1 MQIQVAKII
10 CSVCILLL
18 GFSYQISSAHALDID
33 LGINPQKIKQ
43 DPAARKL
50 EFKLLNLA
58 LKSYTKAKNDSIF
71 AHKLKNNYL
80 TIVDYRLAS
89 TEPRLW
95 VIDLVNNKVLINTLV
110 AHGKNTGTNFAKRFS
125 DTPHSKMSSIGV
137 FITGEPYVGKY
148 GLSMRLHGLEKNFNA
163 NAYSRAIV
171 LHAAH
176 YVSKDFINRHG
187 RVGRSLGCLAVNRLI
202 LKDLITTIKNGTLI
216 FSYYPEREWLGKSRF
231 L

>member
-1 MQIQVAKII
+1 MQTKTYKIVFSFFIFLISFNYKIPSAYAVNIEPSINAK
-10 CSVCILLL
+10 
-18 GFSYQISSAHALDID
+18 
-33 LGINPQKIKQ
+33 KIKQ
-43 DPAARKL
+43 DPAAGKL

-80 TIVDYRLAS
+80 TIVDYRLPS

-110 AHGKNTGTNFAKRFS
+110 AHGKNTGTDFAERFS
-125 DTPHSKMSSIGV
+125 DIPRSKMSSLGV
-137 FITGEPYVGKY
+137 FITGEPYVGKH

-176 YVSKDFINRHG
+176 YVSKDFIDKHG
-187 RVGRSLGCLAVNRLI
+187 RVGRSFGCLAVNSLI
-202 LKDLITTIKNGTLI
+202 LKDLIRTIKNGTLI
-216 FSYYPEREWLGKSRF
+216 FSYYPEREWLGKSNF